1 MKETETLS
9 YRCVFTSTVF
19 LEIFW
24 ILQIYSDSVLYTMES
39 AGEVLDLDLSTWLTT
54 PTQVYVAGTN
64 DAPETDGHFAQYTGS
79 HVFISG
85 IWWGLKKDKQLD
97 ITRVLDNGNVHS
109 HYYFV
114 NAGQYEFDHHG
125 FADRIYANRNI
136 RLIFDGPAS
145 LTKVVPVPVPAITP
159 MFFTVTGLPEVTIFH
174 ALEVSSQCVL
184 PLEISPGYPSTPFTV
199 TE

>member
-1 MKETETLS
+1 MSKIHILKNTETEA
-9 YRCVFTSTVF
+9 VVKF
-19 LEIFW
+19 
-24 ILQIYSDSVLYTMES
+24 YTMES

-136 RLIFDGPAS
+136 RLIFDGPGHCILKLRKMGWNS
-145 LTKVVPVPVPAITP
+145 KVETAQFSIYDNTTAV
-159 MFFTVTGLPEVTIFH
+159 G
-174 ALEVSSQCVL
+174 S
-184 PLEISPGYPSTPFTV
+184 
-199 TE
+199 

>member
-1 MKETETLS
+1 MSKIHILKNTETEA
-9 YRCVFTSTVF
+9 VVK
-19 LEIFW
+19 I
-24 ILQIYSDSVLYTMES
+24 YTMES

-136 RLIFDGPAS
+136 RLIFDGPGHCILKLRKMGWNS
-145 LTKVVPVPVPAITP
+145 KVETAQFSIYDNTTAV
-159 MFFTVTGLPEVTIFH
+159 G
-174 ALEVSSQCVL
+174 S
-184 PLEISPGYPSTPFTV
+184 
-199 TE
+199 